1 MAEDLIKHA
10 VNCALIYLQSYL
22 PTYDYQELLNE
33 VKFIANKLRVP
44 GREDIVKNFVAAYLR
59 VKFSLPA
66 SIVDSFASS
75 SKGRREWEKK
85 IRPIIEEIDK
95 EKKEREE
102 IMNKIRS
109 NYYEALKSAWN
120 RYWGRFPP
128 WYAPLEELVPLI
140 EEELSK
146 IIGRSVNLPFDDHVK
161 IIISL
166 LKWRKIKDFYIGG
179 IDIKKR
185 HWILL

>member
-1 MAEDLIKHA
+1 MAEDLIKH
-10 VNCALIYLQSYL
+10 VLNCALIYLQSYL

-33 VKFIANKLRVP
+33 VIDIAKRLRVP
-44 GREDIVKNFVAAYLR
+44 RREDIVWNFVAAYLR
-59 VKFSLPA
+59 VRFGLPA
-66 SIVDSFASS
+66 SVVDKYASS
-75 SKGRREWEKK
+75 SKGRRDWEKK
-85 IRPIIEEIDK
+85 VRPIIEDIDR

-102 IMNKIRS
+102 LMNKVRD

-128 WYAPLEELVPLI
+128 WYAPLEDLVPLI

-146 IIGRSVNLPFDDHVK
+146 IIGRSVNLPFDEHVK
-161 IIISL
+161 IIMSL
-166 LKWRKIKDFYIGG
+166 FKWRKIKDFYIGG